1 MATVKK
7 YTPTP
12 AVEFKNGKTRPSMGS
27 AFGGAGS
34 GGLLGRLNT
43 NSTLYRQS
51 APALGNLAGSP
62 GIPETDL
69 KKYNRPGVSFFGQ
82 DSKLGG
88 YGRGAG
94 NGTNEF
100 TDQARSALPANASL
114 KGGTGKPNNR
124 GFMCGKTMSYGI
136 DNSDYGSGDPASAA
150 DASFYRLNMD
160 TSRYGETIAFTDSRG
175 NRNSSGQRNGQKG
188 DFRANSGQNVY
199 KK

>member
-1 MATVKK
+1 MATVKQ
-7 YTPTP
+7 YTATP
-12 AVEFKNGKTRPSMGS
+12 AVEFKNGKTRPSMGK
-27 AFGGAGS
+27 AFGGAGN

-43 NSTLYRQS
+43 NSTLYRQA
-51 APALGNLAGSP
+51 APTYGNLAGSP
-62 GIPETDL
+62 GIPESDL

-94 NGTNEF
+94 NGTNAS
-100 TDQARSALPANASL
+100 TNQARSAAAADAKI

-124 GFMCGKTMSYGI
+124 GFMCGKIMSYGV

-160 TSRYGETIAFTDSRG
+160 TNRYGDTIAFSDSRG
-175 NRNSSGQRNGQKG
+175 TDNSRGARNGQDGK
-188 DFRANSGQNVY
+188 FRANSSQNVY
-199 KK
+199 